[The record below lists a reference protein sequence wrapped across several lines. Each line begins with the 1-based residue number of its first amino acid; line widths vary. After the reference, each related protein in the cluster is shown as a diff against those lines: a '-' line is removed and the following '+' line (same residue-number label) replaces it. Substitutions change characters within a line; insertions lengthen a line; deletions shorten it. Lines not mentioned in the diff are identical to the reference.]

1 MGGLLILC
9 SANKDWPDFNPSPY
23 SYKYFSAPELA
34 CLLTDNGF
42 VNPEI
47 YADCPIVKEGLKA
60 ELVSMLKKIAVALHI
75 IPKTM
80 KGKEVLKRIFCGELV
95 PLPAEITEEMSDY
108 TPPVKISADLS
119 NPRYK
124 VLFAVG
130 HK

>member
-1 MGGLLILC
+1 MVLLIR
-9 SANKDWPDFNPSPY
+9 
-23 SYKYFSAPELA
+23 KY
-34 CLLTDNGF
+34 N
-42 VNPEI
+42 
-47 YADCPIVKEGLKA
+47 ADCPIVKEGLKA

-119 NPRYK
+119 NHDYK
-124 VLFAVG
+124 VLLP
-130 HK
+130 